1 MISGIYKNYIR
12 IRFYGRKFEVK
23 DTFKINGIPYINISN
38 GGELY
43 IGRNFQI
50 NSSLKSNPI
59 GRNHRS
65 ILFVGKNAVMKIGDN
80 VKISGCAIVAMKE
93 IILED
98 NVMIGGNTV
107 IYDSDFHAVETFRR
121 LSNISGNINKNRPVK
136 IGKNVFIGAHSIIL
150 KGVEIGENSV
160 IGAGSVVFTKVPS
173 NQVWAGNPAKFIY
186 SLK

>member
-1 MISGIYKNYIR
+1 MISNIYKNFIKL
-12 IRFYGRKFEVK
+12 RFYGRKFEVK
-23 DTFKINGIPYINISN
+23 DSFKINGFPYINISK

-43 IGRNFQI
+43 IGKNFQL
-50 NSSLKSNPI
+50 NSSLRSNPI

-65 ILFVGKNAVMKIGDN
+65 ILFVGKNATLKIGDK

-93 IILED
+93 IIIED

-107 IYDSDFHAVETFRR
+107 IYDSDFHAVETLKR
-121 LSNISGNINKNRPVK
+121 LSNIPGDINKNHRVR
-136 IGKNVFIGAHSIIL
+136 IRKNVFIGAHSIIL

-186 SLK
+186 SLM